1 MKPKVLFTS
10 EAVGEGHPDKIC
22 DQIADRVLDACLAR
36 DPFSRVACEV
46 LAVGNKIVIAGEI
59 TCEPKISVDE
69 IKDIARKTVRS
80 IGYTT
85 PESGISPDTM
95 EIEVLIR
102 PQSHDIAQG
111 VDNSMD
117 EKISVQEIRE

>member
-36 DPFSRVACEV
+36 DPLSRVACEV

-59 TCEPKISVDE
+59 TCEPKISIDE

-95 EIEVLIR
+95 AIEVLIR
-102 PQSHDIAQG
+102 PQSPTRQR
-111 VDNSMD
+111 
-117 EKISVQEIRE
+117 ISCLCLM